1 MSKVA
6 SIFPE
11 KLDQKMIQ
19 KLQYSEDER
28 ACEIIDI
35 QFAMSDYQYL
45 EDVVGIKKISQ
56 EIEKIDHKLD
66 DSFDDL

>member
-1 MSKVA
+1 
-6 SIFPE
+6 
-11 KLDQKMIQ
+11 MIQ
-19 KLQYSEDER
+19 KLQYSEDDR

>member
-1 MSKVA
+1 
-6 SIFPE
+6 
-11 KLDQKMIQ
+11 MIQ
-19 KLQYSEDER
+19 KLRNSEEER

-66 DSFDDL
+66 ESYDDLKS